1 MIDIKARKKALVTT
15 VNALDSQLPFV
26 FAFGVINAHAREMG
40 VGLQDLFNKMQS
52 DLSEMVALYYH
63 CMSTGFAFLEREN
76 PFECVADFEAL
87 LTNEDIEAISTAFAA
102 SMPQGG
108 EGNAQGAGKP

>member
-1 MIDIKARKKALVTT
+1 MIDIKARKRAMITNVKALDTE
-15 VNALDSQLPFV
+15 LPFV

-40 VGLQDLFNKMQS
+40 VSLQDLFNKMQS

-63 CMSTGFAFLEREN
+63 CMATGFAFLDVEN

-87 LTNEDIEAISTAFAA
+87 LTQQDIEAISEAFAA
-102 SMPQGG
+102 SMPQL
-108 EGNAQGAGKP
+108 EGNGGAGGKL